1 MKRNDKILIG
11 TLLGIAVV
19 LFLAMFFIKQNTVN
33 GEAVVLIEGVE
44 YGRYPLSKD
53 CEVESPGLLGTT
65 VLTIQNGTARMT
77 SAVCPDKICM
87 DFGEIHYNTEMI
99 VCRPGSIV
107 VLIENGDT
115 SELDAVGQSTE
126 REMR

>member
-1 MKRNDKILIG
+1 MKKNDLILIG

-19 LFLAMFFIKQNTVN
+19 LFLAMFFIKRNTVN
-33 GEAVVLIEGVE
+33 GEAVVLIEGRE
-44 YGRYPLSKD
+44 YGRYPLAKD
-53 CEVESPGLLGTT
+53 AVIEIPGLLGNN
-65 VLTIQNGTARMT
+65 VLTVRDGMAFMS

-107 VLIENGDT
+107 VLIENGDV
-115 SELDAVGQSTE
+115 SGMDAVGQ
-126 REMR
+126 

>member
-53 CEVESPGLLGTT
+53 CDSKWYGANDLSGLSG
-65 VLTIQNGTARMT
+65 QNLHGFWRD
-77 SAVCPDKICM
+77 S
-87 DFGEIHYNTEMI
+87 
-99 VCRPGSIV
+99 
-107 VLIENGDT
+107 L
-115 SELDAVGQSTE
+115 
-126 REMR
+126 

>member
-1 MKRNDKILIG
+1 MKRNDIILIG
-11 TLLGIAVV
+11 TLLGITVL
-19 LFLAMFFIKQNTVN
+19 LFLVMFFVKRNTVN
-33 GEAVVLIEGVE
+33 GEAVVLIEGEE

-53 CEVESPGLLGTT
+53 LVVELPGLLGNN
-65 VLTIQNGTARMT
+65 VLTIRDGKAFMS

-107 VLIENGDT
+107 VIIENGDV
-115 SELDAVGQSTE
+115 SELDAVGQ
-126 REMR
+126 

>member
-33 GEAVVLIEGVE
+33 GEAVVLIDGEE
-44 YGRYPLSKD
+44 YARYPLSKD
-53 CEVESPGLLGTT
+53 CVVEIPGHLGNN
-65 VLTIQNGTARMT
+65 VLTIENGTARM
-77 SAVCPDKICM
+77 SAAVCPDKICM
-87 DFGEIHYNTEMI
+87 DFGEIRYNTEMI

-107 VLIENGDT
+107 VLIENGDD
-115 SELDAVGQSTE
+115 SELDAVQ
-126 REMR
+126 

>member
-1 MKRNDKILIG
+1 MKKNDLILIG

-19 LFLAMFFIKQNTVN
+19 LFLAMFFIKQNTKN
-33 GEAVVLIEGVE
+33 GEAVVLIEGEE

-53 CEVESPGLLGTT
+53 AVIEIPGLLGNN
-65 VLTIQNGTARMT
+65 VLTIQDGTAFMS

-87 DFGEIHYNTEMI
+87 DFGKIHYNTEMI

-107 VLIENGDT
+107 VLIENGEV
-115 SELDAVGQSTE
+115 SNLDAVGQ
-126 REMR
+126 